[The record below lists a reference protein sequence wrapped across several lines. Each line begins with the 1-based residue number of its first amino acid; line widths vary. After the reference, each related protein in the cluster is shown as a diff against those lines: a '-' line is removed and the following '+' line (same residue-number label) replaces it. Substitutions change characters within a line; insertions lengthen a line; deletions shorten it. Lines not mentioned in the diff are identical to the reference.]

1 MLSWI
6 YIAKYL
12 NATGHIARLEWLHDA
27 FQFVA
32 LMKPK
37 RNQGFGL
44 IALDFISLHRGYAS

>member
-1 MLSWI
+1 
-6 YIAKYL
+6 
-12 NATGHIARLEWLHDA
+12 LHDA